1 MKLRGVFGAL
11 LLSCARVLRAEESPS
26 PDARAP
32 TFWGRLQ
39 WSVAAGYGF
48 SVKLNRGRAEEQLV
62 LVTPAVA
69 YPFSRRFELF
79 VEGHLSGYFTPDGYM
94 LGLVPIGGR
103 YAFSADTVQPYLS
116 LGAGFGWT
124 NLEELD
130 ELDRRF
136 NYILL
141 AGLGIRWNRP
151 KGGAWTFEARM
162 NHLSNAGTVL
172 PNLGLNS
179 VVFLGGWRFP

>member
-1 MKLRGVFGAL
+1 MKLRAL
-11 LLSCARVLRAEESPS
+11 LGNFALACARILGAQDLP
-26 PDARAP
+26 PADAADAS
-32 TFWGRLQ
+32 FGSRLK

-48 SVKLNRGRAEEQLV
+48 SVKLSRGRSEEQLV

-79 VEGHLSGYFTPDGYM
+79 VEGHLAGYFRPDGYM
-94 LGLVPIGGR
+94 LGIVPIGAR
-103 YAFSADTVQPYLS
+103 YQFSAEAVQPYVAI
-116 LGAGFGWT
+116 GAGFGWT

-136 NYILL
+136 NYILQGGV
-141 AGLGIRWNRP
+141 GLRWNQP
-151 KGGAWTFEARM
+151 AGGAWTLEARID
-162 NHLSNAGTVL
+162 HLSNAGTVL

-179 VVFLGGWRFP
+179 LVFLGGWRFP

>member
-1 MKLRGVFGAL
+1 MRLRGIFGAL
-11 LLSCARVLRAEESPS
+11 LLSCAQVLPAEETAS
-26 PDARAP
+26 PDPAAP
-32 TFWGRLQ
+32 EFWGRLK

-48 SVKLNRGRAEEQLV
+48 SVKLSRGRSEEHLL

-69 YPFSRRFELF
+69 YPFSTRFELF

-103 YAFSADTVQPYLS
+103 YSFSADTLQPYLA

-136 NYILL
+136 NYILQ
-141 AGLGIRWNRP
+141 AGVGVRWNRP
-151 KGGAWTFEARM
+151 GGGAWAFEARI

-179 VVFLGGWRFP
+179 IVFLGGWRFP